1 MTSTKPVI
9 FVIGALQHSPA
20 GTSWHISWLR
30 PKQQSLGTDALY
42 LGSPWPMTYIYII
55 LYYIYIIYIIYS
67 IYIYIISGPWYLNLW
82 WFPCG
87 RIFLKRCPAHGGQ
100 LNDGEITWTRFVKR
114 QSVRGRTMCWEDPKS
129 LSFGEKKRDNESIY
143 IYNI

>member
-42 LGSPWPMTYIYII
+42 LGSPWPMTYIYIYII
-55 LYYIYIIYIIYS
+55 LYIYIIYS

-100 LNDGEITWTRFVKR
+100 LNDGEITWTRFCKTAECPR
-114 QSVRGRTMCWEDPKS
+114 QNDVLGGPEISQFWG
-129 LSFGEKKRDNESIY
+129 KKEGQWIYLY